1 MISEDEVS
9 RVAFLSRLSLTPA
22 ETKALAA
29 ELSSVLGHFERVSKI
44 DTKNVE
50 PLITP
55 SDMDAIWREDKA
67 QVWEGASEKAMEN
80 APEAMG
86 NLFKVPPVVG

>member
-1 MISEDEVS
+1 MISEEEVT
-9 RVAFLSRLSLTPA
+9 RVAFLSRLSITPS

-29 ELSSVLGHFERVSKI
+29 ELSSILGHFEQISKV

-50 PLITP
+50 PLVTP
-55 SDMDAIWREDKA
+55 SDMAVVWREDKA
-67 QVWEGASEKAMEN
+67 KVWEGASEKAMEN